1 LKYRPDDTIAALA
14 TPPGKGAIAII
25 RLSGSRAHAI
35 GVQLTGV
42 EPEAR
47 RALLCEFRDE
57 TGDPVDRGLLL
68 YFPGPRSYTG
78 EDIVELHG
86 HGGTVV
92 SDMLLASALRLG
104 ARAAEPGEF
113 TLRAFLND
121 KLDLTQAEGIADLV
135 DSGSRAAARAA
146 YRSLDGRFS
155 EQVHSLQARLTAL
168 RVQLEAWLDF
178 PDEELELDDTTEFA
192 HDFDAAIAALQT
204 LLSQAREGAVLSNGL
219 TVVIAGPPNVGKS
232 SLMNRLAGY
241 DAAIVTD
248 IPGTTRDALREHLSL
263 DGLPVTI
270 IDTAGLRDSVDPVEL
285 EGIRRAHRALEG
297 ADRLIWVT
305 DIRSDLA
312 MQLAEI
318 RRVVGEDASVT
329 VVQNKVDLTAD
340 EPAHVDK
347 DGVTVIRLSALTGEG
362 IELLT
367 EHLKAVAGYRSEAA
381 GTFSARARH
390 VDALQRAEHSISDA
404 RRQVI
409 NTPALELAAE
419 ELRLAQAALSE
430 VTGEF
435 TSDDLLGEIFS
446 SFCIGK

>member
-1 LKYRPDDTIAALA
+1 MNFRLDDTIAALA
-14 TPPGKGAIAII
+14 TPPGKGAVAII
-25 RLSGSRAHAI
+25 RLSGSRARVI
-35 GVQLTGV
+35 GEQLTGLA
-42 EPEAR
+42 PEAR
-47 RALLCEFRDE
+47 RAHLCEFRDE

-68 YFPGPRSYTG
+68 YFPGPRSFTG
-78 EDIVELHG
+78 EDVVELHG
-86 HGGTVV
+86 HGGMVI

-135 DSGSRAAARAA
+135 DSGSRKAARAA
-146 YRSLDGRFS
+146 YRSLEGRFS
-155 EQVHSLQARLTAL
+155 GQVHGLQAGLTAL

-178 PDEELELDDTTEFA
+178 PDEELELDDTTEFVQG
-192 HDFDAAIAALQT
+192 FDAAIEELET

-219 TVVIAGPPNVGKS
+219 TVVIAGPPNAGKS
-232 SLMNRLAGY
+232 SLMNRLSGY

-263 DGLPVTI
+263 DGLPVTV
-270 IDTAGLRDSVDPVEL
+270 IDTAGLRDSANPVEL
-285 EGIRRAHRALEG
+285 EGMRRAHRAVEG

-305 DIRSDLA
+305 ETQGELPS
-312 MQLAEI
+312 QLAEI
-318 RRVVGEDASVT
+318 REVAGEDTAVT
-329 VVQNKVDLTAD
+329 VVQNKIYLTAD
-340 EPAHVDK
+340 EPEHLEE
-347 DGVTVIRLSALTGEG
+347 DGVTVIRLSALTGQG
-362 IELLT
+362 IELLI
-367 EHLKAVAGYRSEAA
+367 EHLKAIAGYRSDAA

-390 VDALQRAEHSISDA
+390 IDALERAADYIRGA
-404 RRQVI
+404 RLKLIDTV
-409 NTPALELAAE
+409 ALELAAE
-419 ELRLAQAALSE
+419 ELRSAQAALSE